1 VLLHNPEVQKSSDRT
16 NLVDQLQQSF
26 VALQQYVNQGKIAT
40 FGVVSN
46 GFSLPE
52 QHPLYLSWKDHVLAA
67 VLKANNPA
75 GSAGAAAGVK
85 LGIVQ
90 LPVNLLETQG
100 MVVAQEMHR
109 HRIQKYADLL
119 HSMQIYALRPM
130 TCYPDRGT
138 GTGHPFI
145 LADYKLPAKF
155 ATESLS
161 SSEAGAAA
169 SELQWTHQMKAVPE
183 VYRMALQVAMAH
195 FDAEDI
201 LQAKAA
207 GQALTMEQRET
218 LDGCKL
224 MQSLLFDV
232 DQGLHHVRSFAAHED
247 FLLTQIIPLIHDTF
261 ESYDEDTAAVMQ
273 SFFQAYNLAVRYA
286 IAQNVRKLLV
296 KGDVDAAAAKS
307 STGKSNIKNTANL
320 ASAPLYP
327 DLSPDMRLQEYAL
340 QYVCQQP
347 ALDKVI
353 VGAAQP
359 EEVVDSANIIRNL
372 AAAKQAAMAAAAQEA
387 AAAKEAATAAVAQ
400 EAATAAVAQEA
411 KTAAVAQEAKT
422 AAVATANNQE
432 PTLETKEKTNGA
444 PVA

>member
-1 VLLHNPEVQKSSDRT
+1 VQNDVPRYAAVIKTALTQGITTIEAGPDGGDVALAQVLQPLLVGDSSQAPVSTAVAAEGVARRNKPIQCLLRVGYRTVRPPRAEDAVVDAELRDALFPHDVLVEEEPTASSKTLTVDAMEANSSSSSSTKEKNAGRARVLHNIGPEYLAYVLSESPLIQLAQEHPDKLQVAVLLHNPEVQKSSDRT

-161 SSEAGAAA
+161 SSEAGAA
-169 SELQWTHQMKAVPE
+169 T
-183 VYRMALQVAMAH
+183 
-195 FDAEDI
+195 
-201 LQAKAA
+201 AK
-207 GQALTMEQRET
+207 LQRENLKQT
-218 LDGCKL
+218 LK
-224 MQSLLFDV
+224 
-232 DQGLHHVRSFAAHED
+232 
-247 FLLTQIIPLIHDTF
+247 
-261 ESYDEDTAAVMQ
+261 
-273 SFFQAYNLAVRYA
+273 
-286 IAQNVRKLLV
+286 
-296 KGDVDAAAAKS
+296 
-307 STGKSNIKNTANL
+307 
-320 ASAPLYP
+320 
-327 DLSPDMRLQEYAL
+327 RL
-340 QYVCQQP
+340 
-347 ALDKVI
+347 
-353 VGAAQP
+353 
-359 EEVVDSANIIRNL
+359 
-372 AAAKQAAMAAAAQEA
+372 
-387 AAAKEAATAAVAQ
+387 
-400 EAATAAVAQEA
+400 
-411 KTAAVAQEAKT
+411 
-422 AAVATANNQE
+422 
-432 PTLETKEKTNGA
+432 
-444 PVA
+444 